1 MFSLKWSVSVPFLG
15 KATKGGTL
23 TDGECLFMNRLLN
36 ILLVLPFL
44 TIVLGD
50 MSYHREH
57 FHNKFNLQYICKA
70 EVSDYK
76 GSHYQTIDTE
86 AFLKALRDSKQT
98 VAKFIPHKEVVL
110 FDGDGHSFKLLF
122 SEDNRIFHSA
132 VGDFRLSRRNALILS
147 KLFKN

>member
-1 MFSLKWSVSVPFLG
+1 
-15 KATKGGTL
+15 
-23 TDGECLFMNRLLN
+23 MNRLLN

-86 AFLKALRDSKQT
+86 AFLKAFRDSKQT

-132 VGDFRLSRRNALILS
+132 EGYFRLSRKNALLVS
-147 KLFKN
+147 KLFEN